1 MELFDYAGVQLSV
14 NPPYVG
20 KKWTLFG
27 DSLTDEYGG
36 KDWNEYKG
44 TNRYAEGDSRC
55 WDGYKFASRIGR
67 ELRLTIDNRA
77 HSGSNIYYSEGGAY
91 SSVNGITILNTLIAE
106 IEAGTTECP
115 DYITVA
121 FGSNTSTGAIGTDTD
136 TSETYTTTY
145 GATKHFVEKLRYL
158 QETYNPQLVFGFVLP
173 PQTVWSGSTERASK
187 GREAIK
193 AVLDSEE
200 YSTPY
205 VDMWTESGITHS
217 MLPDGVHISDE
228 RTNNLYYRAMRRFMM
243 GL

>member
-20 KKWTLFG
+20 KRWTLFG
-27 DSLTDEYGG
+27 DSLTDECGG
-36 KDWNEYKG
+36 KDWNIYDG
-44 TNRYAEGDSRC
+44 THYPEGDARN
-55 WDGYKFASRIGR
+55 WVGYKFASRIGR

-77 HSGSNIYYSEGGAY
+77 HSGSNIYYSEGSAY
-91 SSVNGITILNTLIAE
+91 SDVNGITILNTLIAE

-121 FGSNTSTGAIGTDTD
+121 FGSNTSTGAIGTDAD
-136 TSETYTTTY
+136 TYETYTTTY
-145 GATKHFVEKLRYL
+145 GATKYFVEKLRYL

-228 RTNNLYYRAMRRFMM
+228 RTNNLYYHAMRRFMM

>member
-1 MELFDYAGVQLSV
+1 MEFYDYAGIQLTV
-14 NPPYVG
+14 DPPYEG

-44 TNRYAEGDSRC
+44 TDRYAEGDARC

-67 ELRLTIDNRA
+67 EFGLTIDNRA
-77 HSGSNIYYSEGGAY
+77 HSGSNIYYTEDGTY
-91 SSVNGITILNTLIAE
+91 SDYNGINMLNALIAE

-121 FGSNTSTGAIGTDTD
+121 FGSNQNLSYVGTVED
-136 TSETYTTTY
+136 TSETYTTAY
-145 GATKHFVEKLRYL
+145 GATKYFVEKLRYL
-158 QETYNPQLVFGFVLP
+158 QETYNQQLVFGFVLP
-173 PQTVWSGSTERASK
+173 PQTVWNGSAERASK

-193 AVLDSEE
+193 AVLDTEE
-200 YSTPY
+200 YTTPY
-205 VDMWTESGITHS
+205 VDMWTESGISHS
-217 MLPDGVHISDE
+217 MLPDGVHISSE
-228 RTNNLYYRAMRRFMM
+228 RTNNLYYHAMRRFMM